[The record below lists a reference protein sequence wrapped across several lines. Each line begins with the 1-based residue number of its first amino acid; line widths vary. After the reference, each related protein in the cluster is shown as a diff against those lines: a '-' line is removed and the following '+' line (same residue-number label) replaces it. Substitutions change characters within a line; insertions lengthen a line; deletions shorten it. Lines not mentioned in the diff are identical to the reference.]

1 MADYTL
7 PQPNA
12 RQAEFFQAKEKFI
25 FYGGAKGGGKSWA
38 IRNKLVLMCLG
49 IPNLKA
55 LLLRRTFPELYR
67 NHILELQREL
77 PKEAY
82 KYNEQKHTF
91 TFGNGSVLEMGSV
104 QYEGD
109 VFNYQGAEYERIGI
123 DEAGQFSQF
132 MFDNFRTNLRSVRP
146 DVRLQMYLGSN
157 PGGVGH
163 GWLKRLFLDKEFE
176 KGENPEEYR
185 YIPAKVYDNLILM
198 KNQPDYVKELETLP
212 EDLRRAYLEGDWDV
226 FSGQVFSEWRR
237 DKHVTDYYPFPLE
250 EAQERVISFDWGYN
264 DHGAAVFLAKGKD
277 GRVFQ
282 YREIYQ
288 NRKNPDEWAEEL
300 ALAAQVLPVSFINL
314 PHDCFSRQQGHDS
327 IAEVF
332 KRVFQKMGVS
342 IPIRRADSLSKGARA
357 NGLALFHMWLSTAPD
372 GDPYFQIHQSCK
384 NTVRS
389 LPELVYKQ
397 QGDNTSNSED
407 VDTDGEDHLY
417 DAIRIAFITF
427 GRPKGH
433 GGGVKAINNQR
444 FKETNPTVSE
454 DNTVPGIDPKEFLKK
469 NHKRGWKY
477 L

>member
-1 MADYTL
+1 MADWTL
-7 PQPNA
+7 PTLNP
-12 RQAEFFQAKEKFI
+12 RQTEFFKSREKFL
-25 FYGGAKGGGKSWA
+25 FYGGAKGGGKSWS
-38 IRNKLVLMCLG
+38 IRNKLVLNCLMY
-49 IPNLKA
+49 PNLKA

-77 PKEAY
+77 PKDVF

-91 TFGNGSVLEMGSV
+91 TFGNGSVLEMGSC

-109 VFNYQGAEYERIGI
+109 VYNYQGAEYERIGI
-123 DEAGQFSQF
+123 DEAGQFTQF
-132 MFDNFRTNLRSVRP
+132 MFDNFRTNLRTIRS
-146 DVRLQMYLGSN
+146 DVKLQMYLGSN

-163 GWLKRLFLDKEFE
+163 GWLKRLFLDKEYE
-176 KGENPEEYR
+176 KGEDPNDYKFV
-185 YIPAKVYDNLILM
+185 PAKVYDNTVLM
-198 KNQPDYVKELETLP
+198 KNTPEYVKELETLP

-237 DKHVTDYYPFPLE
+237 DKHVVSGYPFPIE
-250 EAQERVISFDWGYN
+250 EADRVISFDWGYN

-277 GRVFQ
+277 GRLFQ

-288 NRKNPDEWAEEL
+288 NRKTPDEWAEEL
-300 ALAAQVLPVSFINL
+300 ALAAQVMSVSFINL

-332 KRVFQKMGVS
+332 KRTFQKMGIS
-342 IPIRRADSLSKGARA
+342 IPIRRADSLTKGARA
-357 NGLALFHMWLSTAPD
+357 NGLALFHTWLSDAPD
-372 GDPYFQIHQSCK
+372 GDPYFQIHQSCN
-384 NTVRS
+384 NTIRT

-397 QGDNTSNSED
+397 SGDNTSGSED

-417 DAIRIAFITF
+417 DAIRIAFLTF

-433 GGGVKAINNQR
+433 GGGVKMKGTER
-444 FKETNPTVSE
+444 TKVYNPTISP
-454 DNTVPGIDPKEFLKK
+454 DNTMPGIDPKEFLKK
-469 NHKRGWKY
+469 NNKRGWKY